1 MAGLMFNAEI
11 NVTPS
16 HNPETL
22 IQLIAAAN
30 HRVIIHSIDLY
41 GQGTVPASAPDRFY
55 LAIQT
60 TAGTASALTLNKMDP
75 NYAETLQTTA
85 QKTVT
90 VEPTTGINVWQ
101 GSLHEQGSLIRAF
114 APEHRIIIT
123 GGTRMGLVCAMTG
136 YFAVDV
142 YMLCEE

>member
-1 MAGLMFNAEI
+1 MAGLMFNAEVT
-11 NVTPS
+11 VTPS
-16 HNPETL
+16 HDPETL
-22 IQLIAAAN
+22 IQIVAAAN
-30 HRVIIHSIDLY
+30 HRVIIHSIELY
-41 GQGTVPASAPDRFY
+41 GQGNTPASANDNFY

-101 GSLHEQGSLIRAF
+101 GAMHEQGTLIRPF

-123 GGTRMGLVCAMTG
+123 GGTKMGLICSMTG

-142 YMLCEE
+142 YILCEE